1 MPSSNPQLEGG
12 VGKLSDVVTISRQ
25 FLRSVRIDA
34 DTGREDALSGYVC
47 QGTARSLLENMA
59 RQLRDTK
66 QRAFTWTGPYGGGK
80 SSLALML
87 CSLVGKNKVL
97 RSKAKKILD
106 LPANSVVLSEFD
118 ARNDGWL
125 VMPLVG
131 KRTKVSEELRKAL
144 EFAKGETPSKRKFRK
159 ESDVIGQL
167 VAAAEQHRHGVLVV
181 IDELGKFL
189 ESTAQDGD
197 DVYFFQELAEAA
209 SRASGKL
216 IVVGI
221 LHQSFE
227 AYAARL
233 GRQARDDWAKIQG
246 RFVDIPLIA
255 GTDEVV
261 ELVGRAISVAQGV
274 DRQGAEPFAMEIA
287 RAIGQ
292 RRPGTP
298 AGLGHA
304 LSRCWPLHPVVASLL
319 GPISRRRFSQ
329 NERSTFGFLASREP
343 LGFMEFLDGHAIDWT
358 SIYGPSRY
366 WDYLCAN
373 METAILASPDGHR
386 WAVASEA
393 VERAESRGTPIHI
406 DVTKCVALIE
416 MFRGGSGLL
425 PELDVLGECVQ
436 GASKSDVTQA
446 LHDLVSWKILIERK
460 HLGAYGVFSGSDFD
474 IEGAISHARSE
485 IGSPD
490 LKQLS
495 ALTDLQPILAKRL
508 YHETGS
514 MRWFTRHF
522 VRLEDAETEAASFR
536 KQPGS
541 VGSFFLCLPSLGT
554 TLQSA
559 TDSAQNLSKDQ
570 SGKVLI
576 IGIPSNADRI
586 AELGLELVACD
597 HVFKTRRELDGD
609 SVARKEL
616 LNRTG
621 TVRSA
626 LEDELGDAFGLS
638 SWFWNGD
645 LQDSYGNSSVA
656 WIASN
661 VAESIYHKSPNLQ
674 NELINRQE
682 PSSNSNRAR
691 KDLMYRMIGHA
702 ASANLGYEG
711 YPADAGLYFSIIQR
725 LGLHRVQENELWG
738 FGEPSRSDSNE
749 NLFFLWKE
757 TENFLLKEGSMKK
770 LSELYEEWASPP
782 CGLRAG
788 IMPVLALAFFLA
800 NRSAIALYVE
810 GAFTPDL
817 SEAIIDEWLHDPK
830 RIALRYVSA
839 SSDQTAYLQ
848 AVASSIPSSDQ
859 TPIRKEPLEV
869 ARALVSLVVGLPN
882 WTRRTTTVSSEAQ
895 AIRAMLLKANDP
907 HKVLFADLPTLLDA
921 HDANEVHSKLRGIV
935 LELGDA
941 YPKVLKEVMG
951 TVLRALDQE
960 DGDLLRLNSR
970 AKVVKGIAGEFLLEA
985 FVARLE
991 HLTETPEAIEE
1002 LISLGS
1008 SKPPAQWVDRDIDG
1022 ALLQLGKWAHDF
1034 RRAETVAPL
1043 RGRPS
1048 TRRSIGVVFGA
1059 GGGQDVSVSVDIDGK
1074 DDASVNKLAARLVAD
1089 LRQQPREVAL
1099 AALAEAGALLF
1110 KPLIEE
1116 VAE

>member
-1 MPSSNPQLEGG
+1 MPKSNPQLEGG
-12 VGKLSDVVTISRQ
+12 VGKLSDVVKISRQ

-34 DTGREDALSGYVC
+34 DSGREDALSGYVC

-87 CSLVGKNKVL
+87 CSLVGKNKAL
-97 RSKAKKILD
+97 RNRAKKILD

-125 VMPLVG
+125 VVPLVG
-131 KRTKVSEELRKAL
+131 KRAKVSEELRKAL
-144 EFAKGETPSKRKFRK
+144 ELSKGETPSKRKSKK

-167 VAAAEQHRHGVLVV
+167 VAAAEQHSHGVLVV

-189 ESTAQDGD
+189 ESVAQDGE

-233 GRQARDDWAKIQG
+233 SRQARDDWAKIQG

-261 ELVGRAISVAQGV
+261 ELVGRAISVYPGV
-274 DRQGAEPFAMEIA
+274 DRQGAEPFAIEIA

-298 AGLGHA
+298 AGLGYA

-343 LGFMEFLDGHAIDWT
+343 LGFMEFLDGHPIDWT

-393 VERAESRGTPIHI
+393 VERAESKGTPIHI
-406 DVTKCVALIE
+406 EVTKCVALIE

-436 GASKSDVTQA
+436 GASKSHVTQA
-446 LHDLVSWKILIERK
+446 LHDLVSWQILIERK

-474 IEGAISHARSE
+474 IEGAISNARSE

-495 ALTDLQPILAKRL
+495 ALTDLQPIVAKRL

-514 MRWFTRHF
+514 MRWFTRHI
-522 VRLEDAETEAASFR
+522 VRLEDAEAEAASFR
-536 KQPGS
+536 EQPGS
-541 VGSFFLCLPSLGT
+541 VGSFFLCLPSLGSI
-554 TLQSA
+554 LQSA
-559 TDSAQNLSKDQ
+559 TDIAQNLSKDQ

-638 SWFWNGD
+638 SWFWQGE

-711 YPADAGLYFSIIQR
+711 YPADAGLYFSILQR

-738 FGEPSRSDSNE
+738 FGEPFHHGHNE
-749 NLFFLWKE
+749 NLYSLWVA
-757 TENFLLKEGSMKK
+757 TRRLLLEEGSIKK
-770 LSELYEEWASPP
+770 LSELYAMWAAPP
-782 CGLRAG
+782 YGLRAG

-810 GAFTPDL
+810 QVFTPDL
-817 SEAIIDEWLHDPK
+817 SEAIIDEWLQDPK
-830 RIALRYVSA
+830 RVALRFVSA
-839 SSDQTAYLQ
+839 SSDQSAYLQ
-848 AVASSIPSSDQ
+848 AVASSIPSSAQ
-859 TPIRKEPLEV
+859 ALVRKEPLEV
-869 ARALVSLVVGLPN
+869 ARALVSLVVSLPN

-921 HDANEVHSKLRGIV
+921 RDANEVQSKLSCIMI
-935 LELGDA
+935 ELADA
-941 YPKVLKEVMG
+941 YPKILKEVMG
-951 TVLRALDQE
+951 TVLRALDQAE
-960 DGDLLRLNSR
+960 GDLQKLNSR
-970 AKVVKGIAGEFLLEA
+970 AKVVKGIAGEFRLEA
-985 FVARLE
+985 FIGRLE
-991 HLTETPEAIEE
+991 NFDETPEAIEG
-1002 LISLGS
+1002 LISLAS

-1022 ALLQLGKWAHDF
+1022 ALLQLGNWAHEF
-1034 RRAETVAPL
+1034 RRAETLAPL

-1048 TRRSIGVVFGA
+1048 TRRSIGVVFSA
-1059 GGGQDVSVSVDIDGK
+1059 GSGQDVSVSVDIDGK
-1074 DDASVNKLAARLVAD
+1074 DDAVVNKLAARLVAD
-1089 LRQQPREVAL
+1089 LRQQPRELAL

-1110 KPLIEE
+1110 KPLNEE
-1116 VAE
+1116 VT